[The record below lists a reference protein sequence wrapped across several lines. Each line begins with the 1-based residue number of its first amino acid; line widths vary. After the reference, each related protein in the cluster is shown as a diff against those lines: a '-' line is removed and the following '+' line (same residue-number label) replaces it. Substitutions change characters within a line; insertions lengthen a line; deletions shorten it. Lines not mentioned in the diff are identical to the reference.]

1 MNSTVKTRP
10 KARNKPRQKKLYSYY
25 NYATLFSYNAVFNFL
40 VGGRGL
46 GKSYGAKKKAIKDG
60 ITKGEQFMYVRR
72 FYDSEMKPARATFLN
87 DIREEFPDHDL
98 RINGD
103 FCQYAPV
110 ETRDEKKRQWHTIGY
125 FVALS
130 KAQGLKSTPYP
141 DVTLIIFDEFIIEDT
156 SPNTYLTNEA
166 DGFMNLFMTVDRY
179 QDKTRVLFLANSV
192 SIANPY
198 FQKYGIKPDESGNQ
212 LYTLSNGFILC
223 HFPDAKEFS
232 REVKLSRLGKFIDG
246 TDYAEYAIG
255 NKFSDNHN
263 SLVREKGSK
272 SKYRYTLE
280 TLQGTFS
287 VWYDVYSSE
296 FDIQEKRP
304 AGNEQMRTLIP
315 GNVEP
320 GKLLLQ
326 YSDKVMQIIRTAHRQ
341 GRVFFDAPQTRN
353 AFLEVFNR

>member
-1 MNSTVKTRP
+1 MSSMVKTRRP
-10 KARNKPRQKKLYSYY
+10 ARKRKAYSYY

-60 ITKGEQFMYVRR
+60 IEKGDQFIYVRR

-87 DIREEFPDHDL
+87 DIREEFPEHDL

-103 FCQYAPV
+103 MCQYAPI
-110 ETRDEKKRQWHTIGY
+110 ETRDEKKRKWTTIGY

-179 QDKTRVLFLANSV
+179 QDKTRVLFLANAV

-198 FQKYGIKPDESGNQ
+198 FQKYKIDPDANGSRI
-212 LYTLSNGFILC
+212 YTKDKGFIAC
-223 HFPDAKEFS
+223 HFPDAKDFS
-232 REVKLSRLGKFIDG
+232 REVKLSRLGQFIDG
-246 TDYAEYAIG
+246 SEYAEYAIG
-255 NKFSDNHN
+255 NKFADNH
-263 SLVREKGSK
+263 KGLIRK
-272 SKYRYTLE
+272 KDPRDKYRYTLE
-280 TLQGTFS
+280 TKEGTFS
-287 VWYDVYSSE
+287 VWYNVFSGEFYCQADRPKGSE
-296 FDIQEKRP
+296 QL
-304 AGNEQMRTLIP
+304 RTLIP
-315 GNVEP
+315 GNVGN
-320 GKLLLQ
+320 GKILLQ
-326 YSDKVMQIIRTAHRQ
+326 FSDRAMQILRTAYRQ
-341 GRVFFDAPQTRN
+341 ERVWFDAAATRN
-353 AFLEVFNR
+353 AFLGVMSR